1 MLNKWI
7 SDSESKTTPL
17 EMIKSDQQTITAQP
31 TVLSVKRTDGLLF
44 YFLSLSLSTSLM
56 IIINKNF
63 SLSFDCS

>member
-31 TVLSVKRTDGLLF
+31 TVLSVKRTDGF
-44 YFLSLSLSTSLM
+44 
-56 IIINKNF
+56 IF
-63 SLSFDCS
+63 SLSISLITIIYKKIFFKF

>member
-44 YFLSLSLSTSLM
+44 SLSISLIT
-56 IIINKNF
+56 IIYKKF
-63 SLSFDCS
+63 PLSFDCS